1 MTPIRP
7 TSTLS
12 DEAVAALLDSL
23 PGWRLEKDGRALAIS
38 YKFPHFRQAFAFMT
52 EVALASEVADH
63 HPDWSNSFHKVRIS
77 LSTHNL
83 GGLSVLDEGLARI
96 ISKAAMRH
104 QGVVQAS

>member
-12 DEAVAALLDSL
+12 GLRRLPPYLDSL

-38 YKFPHFRQAFAFMT
+38 YKFPHFRQALAFMT
-52 EVALASEVADH
+52 EIAPASELADH

-77 LSTHNL
+77 LSTHN
-83 GGLSVLDEGLARI
+83 S
-96 ISKAAMRH
+96 AA
-104 QGVVQAS
+104 